1 MGGIGP
7 GNLFSSVSSVAVV
20 SMVKP
25 GVDRTPRETSTQ
37 ALGRAGGWACG
48 EANLAGEQENK
59 LIRFRLK
66 DVCQFD

>member
-7 GNLFSSVSSVAVV
+7 GNLFPSMPSVAVV

-25 GVDRTPRETSTQ
+25 GEDGTPRETSTQ
-37 ALGRAGGWACG
+37 ALDRARGWACG
-48 EANLAGEQENK
+48 EASLAGEQENK

-66 DVCQFD
+66 DAGQFD